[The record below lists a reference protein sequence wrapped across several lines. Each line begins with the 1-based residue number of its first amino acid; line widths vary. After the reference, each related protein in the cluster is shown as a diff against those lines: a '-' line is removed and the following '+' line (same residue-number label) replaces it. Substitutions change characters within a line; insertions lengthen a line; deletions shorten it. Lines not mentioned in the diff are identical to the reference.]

1 MTRTATK
8 IKSAMVRA
16 RIEPELKTKAEKYFD
31 MLGLSTT
38 QAITLFYKQVELHQ
52 GLPFEITIP
61 NAETLAAMKEIEAGG
76 GKQFENAEE
85 LIRSGTH
92 ADLFKK

>member
-1 MTRTATK
+1 MAKTATK

-16 RIEPELKTKAEKYFD
+16 RIEPGLKTIAEKYFD
-31 MLGLSTT
+31 ILGLSTT

-61 NAETLAAMKEIEAGG
+61 NAETLASMKEIEDGG
-76 GKQFENAEE
+76 GRQFENTEK
-85 LIRSGTH
+85 
-92 ADLFKK
+92 LFIHLGI